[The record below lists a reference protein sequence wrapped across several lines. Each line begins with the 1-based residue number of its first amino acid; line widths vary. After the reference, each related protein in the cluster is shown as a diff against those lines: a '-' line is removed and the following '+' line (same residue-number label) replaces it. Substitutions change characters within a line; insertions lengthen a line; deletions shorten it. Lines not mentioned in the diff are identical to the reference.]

1 MAQSAGV
8 PGIAGGGEASPAG
21 MRLNQIPLDPGGSSP
36 GGQLPGGQKD
46 LASSPAQKQAAAKAI
61 EDHIEPDTKKAGDWA
76 ETETNA
82 AVKAFAPKDGDGWV
96 TSGALKK
103 AHDTW
108 DGQVQNLMSRLASEK
123 AALRSTNTVLQ
134 NTDLGVGT
142 DVRRISPI
150 EGY

>member
-8 PGIAGGGEASPAG
+8 PDITGGGEVSPAR
-21 MRLNQIPLDPGGSSP
+21 MRLNHVPLDPGGSSP
-36 GGQLPGGQKD
+36 GGLPGGQKD
-46 LASSPAQKQAAAKAI
+46 LASSPAQKRAAAKAI

-103 AHDTW
+103 AHETW
-108 DGQVQNLMSRLASEK
+108 DGQVRNLMSRLASEK